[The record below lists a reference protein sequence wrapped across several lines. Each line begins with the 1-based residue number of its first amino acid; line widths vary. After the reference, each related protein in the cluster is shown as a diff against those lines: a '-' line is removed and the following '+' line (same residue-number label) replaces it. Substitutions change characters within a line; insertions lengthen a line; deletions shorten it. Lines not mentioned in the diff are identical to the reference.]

1 MIRVSFV
8 STALSIVLVP
18 GLVGHLT
25 LSAIANTNQPAS
37 ARSTHQAQNQIAGR
51 LGFRVP
57 GVRPSRARTPGISR
71 GACSLDGDPIALTA
85 LVPKLNPRSEE
96 QGLVEVESTVSPR
109 PTFFVHI
116 PRNQAQLVVF
126 TLEDGTE
133 EDGTGE
139 NMTGEQ
145 IERQPLYY
153 TTFAPDQQAGI
164 VGIEIPSEIP
174 ELEIGK
180 TYHWSLRLQC
190 DEVDRSGDI
199 LVEGWVQRVA
209 LDPALGRQIERTG
222 VRNRPLLYAR
232 AGIWQDTLTSL
243 AQLRFQERS
252 DLSVS
257 ADWLS
262 LMDSVNLEAIA
273 QEPIL
278 NITAHP
284 AQTPPEF

>member
-1 MIRVSFV
+1 MRIRVSFV
-8 STALSIVLVP
+8 STALSVVLVP
-18 GLVGHLT
+18 GLLGHLT
-25 LSAIANTNQPAS
+25 LSAIANTNQPTP
-37 ARSTHQAQNQIAGR
+37 ARSTHQAQNQVAGR

-71 GACSLDGDPIALTA
+71 GACSLDGNPIALTA
-85 LVPKLNPRSEE
+85 LIPKLNPRNEE

-116 PRNQAQLVVF
+116 PQNQAQLVVF

-133 EDGTGE
+133 EDATE
-139 NMTGEQ
+139 AET
-145 IERQPLYY
+145 ERQPLYY
-153 TTFAPDQQAGI
+153 TSFVPNQQAGI
-164 VGIEIPSEIP
+164 VGITVPNEAP
-174 ELEIGK
+174 ELEVGK

-209 LDPALGRQIERTG
+209 LDPSLNRQIERTG

-232 AGIWQDTLTSL
+232 AGIWQDTLTTL
-243 AQLRFQERS
+243 AQLRLQERS

-257 ADWLS
+257 ADWIS

-278 NITAHP
+278 SITAYP
-284 AQTPPEF
+284 AQTPPDL